1 MFKTMK
7 LTPILVGLVIA
18 IGLVGCEGN
27 SSTTI
32 LGGSPVITPI
42 NIDKSILALDW
53 DQNNEVEMAS
63 HAYRAIVRNSM
74 LATIYS
80 GQSAVF
86 KSYISLVQ
94 GSRDIQCNVS
104 GSIDAS
110 LAKSVC
116 TDENSVEVSCT
127 LEEDEKTIPN
137 PAVKITNTEQS
148 AIFYQCQDGVS
159 SGKYL
164 DGPLKVEVI
173 DDFSIA
179 NVYSNT
185 SRISAVAQVNQQ
197 DEKGNFV
204 FNNDDEVIKVEATDF
219 LLQNEVNTFLIS
231 YDYDLKT
238 QYDTSSDRLTTRG
251 ISECTTEDK
260 FETVTDSDELV
271 FKPGTSIVTEE
282 AITTALVAALQ
293 GPSPQLPYTEYS
305 NLNLMAIKSNF
316 RCEDLDNNAGNGAES
331 LRFDTHYSLTTK
343 VESKALGKNTQF
355 NWTNLVIPNDQERI
369 EGIIT
374 LTHTNQD
381 SSEYIV
387 TVAFDGEGN
396 LTVNA
401 GPQMTVQEF
410 LDRSKVVAEFE

>member
-148 AIFYQCQDGVS
+148 
-159 SGKYL
+159 
-164 DGPLKVEVI
+164 
-173 DDFSIA
+173 
-179 NVYSNT
+179 
-185 SRISAVAQVNQQ
+185 
-197 DEKGNFV
+197 
-204 FNNDDEVIKVEATDF
+204 
-219 LLQNEVNTFLIS
+219 
-231 YDYDLKT
+231 
-238 QYDTSSDRLTTRG
+238 
-251 ISECTTEDK
+251 
-260 FETVTDSDELV
+260 
-271 FKPGTSIVTEE
+271 
-282 AITTALVAALQ
+282 
-293 GPSPQLPYTEYS
+293 
-305 NLNLMAIKSNF
+305 
-316 RCEDLDNNAGNGAES
+316 
-331 LRFDTHYSLTTK
+331 
-343 VESKALGKNTQF
+343 
-355 NWTNLVIPNDQERI
+355 
-369 EGIIT
+369 
-374 LTHTNQD
+374 
-381 SSEYIV
+381 
-387 TVAFDGEGN
+387 
-396 LTVNA
+396 
-401 GPQMTVQEF
+401 
-410 LDRSKVVAEFE
+410 